1 MNQTATTVLVT
12 RNARVALEL
21 VYDLREIDP
30 SNHKLTGIQLTL
42 ESLLFSVETA
52 DSDNPICASCGQVIA
67 DHDEARETTEGWAC
81 GRSCGIALTGQD
93 SA

>member
-1 MNQTATTVLVT
+1 MNQTATTALVT

-30 SNHKLTGIQLTL
+30 NNHKLTGIQSLL

-52 DSDNPICASCGQVIA
+52 DQ
-67 DHDEARETTEGWAC
+67 
-81 GRSCGIALTGQD
+81 
-93 SA
+93 